1 LFYIEE
7 EVRLGAGVD
16 DDLIDDWS
24 QVALIIVFELRMIE
38 DGFGDALLL
47 LR

>member
-1 LFYIEE
+1 LFCIEE
-7 EVRLGAGVD
+7 EVRLGADVD

-24 QVALIIVFELRMIE
+24 QVALIIVFELQMIE
-38 DGFGDALLL
+38 DGLGDALLL